1 SELWFNIRS
10 TMQIYHLH
18 FELKNL
24 EEIYFENDSKTII
37 YTIDDVSYFHSIDPY
52 LSYDQEFYAQ
62 PKLLTKDGFK
72 IQISRQGEIVVSS
85 TLNNELGMLEE
96 KDIHRYTNLAKRLQ
110 VTLLFDWNDLF
121 LYAGHK
127 NTTNVLTNTQK
138 RSILFGG
145 EKNENGED
153 LVIRMQDYT
162 ERFPG
167 NIILRNGTKY
177 REQIHV
183 IPDAVVMTI
192 KSLDRSKR
200 DLEVPDIP
208 TYWLHP
214 APVVMSEAQ
223 LTILSMDDLEVG
235 QQILLDDSQESFL
248 LEAFDDRRTT
258 LDQNLADT
266 ISIDLGAEEGSQD
279 LWKIAELAAESGTD
293 WEDVLEEIEDI
304 LLEGLPEVE
313 RQFRIPLIKKAW
325 KRHRYLVVLGL
336 TLVFG
341 IFLIISVILIR
352 SIFLKFKYT
361 LVVNELGEK
370 RKIDVNPD
378 SKNEDD
384 ILLKSY
390 KT

>member
-1 SELWFNIRS
+1 
-10 TMQIYHLH
+10 M
-18 FELKNL
+18 
-24 EEIYFENDSKTII
+24 
-37 YTIDDVSYFHSIDPY
+37 
-52 LSYDQEFYAQ
+52 
-62 PKLLTKDGFK
+62 
-72 IQISRQGEIVVSS
+72 
-85 TLNNELGMLEE
+85 
-96 KDIHRYTNLAKRLQ
+96 
-110 VTLLFDWNDLF
+110 
-121 LYAGHK
+121 
-127 NTTNVLTNTQK
+127 
-138 RSILFGG
+138 
-145 EKNENGED
+145 
-153 LVIRMQDYT
+153 
-162 ERFPG
+162 
-167 NIILRNGTKY
+167 
-177 REQIHV
+177 
-183 IPDAVVMTI
+183 
-192 KSLDRSKR
+192 
-200 DLEVPDIP
+200 
-208 TYWLHP
+208 
-214 APVVMSEAQ
+214 
-223 LTILSMDDLEVG
+223 
-235 QQILLDDSQESFL
+235 
-248 LEAFDDRRTT
+248 
-258 LDQNLADT
+258 ADT